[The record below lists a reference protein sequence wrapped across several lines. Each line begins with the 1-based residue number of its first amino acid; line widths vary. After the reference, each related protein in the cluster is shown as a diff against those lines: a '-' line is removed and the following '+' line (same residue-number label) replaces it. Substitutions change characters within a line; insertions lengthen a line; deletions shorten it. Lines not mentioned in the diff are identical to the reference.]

1 MFERYTERA
10 RRVLFFARYEA
21 SQLGSISIETEHLLL
36 GLIREGKGLT
46 SRIFARSHLS
56 LESIRKEIEGRT
68 VFREKVS
75 TSVEIPFSAET
86 KRVLQF
92 AAEEADRLLHNYIGT
107 EHLLLGILREERSV
121 AATILME
128 KGMRLNTVR
137 EDIVA
142 LLNEKTTLTRVKE
155 TPLLAEFSRDLTE
168 AAMKNQLDP
177 LVGRHI
183 EIERVQQV
191 LCRRTKNNAV
201 LIGEP
206 GVGKTA
212 IVEGLAQKIVY
223 GDVPHF
229 LADKRLLAL
238 DISLIVAG
246 TKYRG
251 QFEERLKAIMKELT
265 ENPNIIVFIDELHT
279 LVGAGSAE
287 GSLDA
292 ANILKPA
299 LSRGEI
305 RCIGATTPSEY
316 RKYIEKDRSLERRF
330 QAIKVD
336 PPNERET
343 IEVLMGVKDRYETFH
358 HVEYTTEAI
367 EAAVYQ
373 SSRYITDRFLPDK
386 AIDLVDEAGAR
397 AKLREAGYSE
407 EFGEINRSI
416 RVAVE
421 QMETA
426 VSEKNFEKAQFYRE
440 QEVQAREN
448 LQFVRE
454 KFDVKSSTRRV
465 VVGKGEIDEV
475 VSKWTGVPLTSIN
488 QDEGDKLLHM
498 EDALHNRVIS
508 QDAAISALS
517 RAIRRSRAGLKS
529 PNRPV
534 GSFIFLG
541 PTGVGK
547 TELAR
552 AIANFLFGSDHALI
566 RFDMS
571 EYMEK
576 HSVSKLI
583 GSPPGYVGH
592 EEGGQLT
599 EKVKRNPYSVVLL
612 DEVEKAHPDLFNIL
626 LQVFEDGHLTDGLGN
641 RVNFKNTI
649 IIMTSNIGARFIQ
662 KKASLGFQS
671 ADSGVISPQ
680 RQRHGARRGEE
691 DVQPGVHQP
700 HRRDHRLRGALGRRP
715 PDHHQAA
722 REAGERQ
729 PGRPPAPPR
738 ARAGSHRLDHRA
750 DVQGSLVRRPSAA
763 PRDPALYRGSAV
775 RGAHPRA
782 PQGGR
787 HPGVPRCG
795 EPGVPSGR
803 RDRERPPAGLTRLRM
818 GGPCHGYGAASAR
831 PLGSLA
837 RLRSS
842 KLMAWPLPG
851 PSVRAAAGRSQPPIM
866 RVFALLLVALAAAG
880 EVRAQTP
887 PAGTPVR
894 PGPVRR
900 RRAIFPRR
908 SAARPSRRPAG
919 CPRPA
924 PARSSTR
931 SCSASRS
938 RAEAP

>member
-21 SQLGSISIETEHLLL
+21 TQLGSTQIETEHLLL

-68 VFREKVS
+68 IFREKVS
-75 TSVEIPFSAET
+75 TSVEIPFSPDT

-92 AAEEADRLLHNYIGT
+92 GAEEADRLLHTYIGT

-121 AATILME
+121 AASILTD
-128 KGMRLNTVR
+128 KGMRLASVR
-137 EDIVA
+137 EDIVQ
-142 LLNEKTTLTRVKE
+142 LLNEKTAPARPKE

-177 LVGRHI
+177 LVGRDV
-183 EIERVQQV
+183 ELERVQQV

-229 LADKRLLAL
+229 LADKRILAL

-265 ENPNIIVFIDELHT
+265 ENPNVIVFIDELHT

-305 RCIGATTPSEY
+305 RCIGATTPGEY

-330 QAIKVD
+330 QAVKVE
-336 PPNERET
+336 PPTEKET
-343 IEVLMGVKDRYETFH
+343 IQVLMGIKDRYETFH
-358 HVEYTTEAI
+358 HVEYTPDAI
-367 EAAVYQ
+367 HAAVYQ

-397 AKLREAGYSE
+397 AKLREAEASSE
-407 EFGEINRSI
+407 MGEINRSI

-421 QMETA
+421 QLDVA
-426 VSEKNFEKAQFYRE
+426 VAERNLEKAWLFRE
-440 QEVQAREN
+440 QEAHARES
-448 LQFVRE
+448 LQVVRE
-454 KFDVKSSTRRV
+454 RLDVKAGSRRAT
-465 VVGKGEIDEV
+465 VGKAEIDEV
-475 VSKWTGVPLTSIN
+475 VSKWTGVPLTSITE
-488 QDEGDKLLHM
+488 DEGNKLLRM
-498 EDALHNRVIS
+498 EDELHRRVVS
-508 QDAAISALS
+508 QGKAISALS

-529 PNRPV
+529 PTRPV

-552 AIANFLFGSDHALI
+552 ALANFLFGSDHSLI

-576 HSVSKLI
+576 HAVSKLI

-599 EKVKRNPYSVVLL
+599 EKVKRHPYSVVLL
-612 DEVEKAHPDLFNIL
+612 DEIEKAHPDLFNIL
-626 LQVFEDGHLTDGLGN
+626 LQVFEDGQLTDGLGN

-649 IIMTSNIGARFIQ
+649 MIMTSNIGARFIQ
-662 KKASLGFQS
+662 KQASMGFQS
-671 ADSGVISPQ
+671 PEVRDIQKSVTDMVLGEVKRTFNPEFINRIDEIIVFDPLSDDDLRQITRMLIGLLNQHLTDRQLQIEVLPEVIDWIIEATCRDRSYGARPLRRAIQRYIEDPLSEELIRGELRTGVIELYLDQ
-680 RQRHGARRGEE
+680 GVIAWRAAGQGE
-691 DVQPGVHQP
+691 
-700 HRRDHRLRGALGRRP
+700 
-715 PDHHQAA
+715 
-722 REAGERQ
+722 
-729 PGRPPAPPR
+729 
-738 ARAGSHRLDHRA
+738 
-750 DVQGSLVRRPSAA
+750 
-763 PRDPALYRGSAV
+763 
-775 RGAHPRA
+775 
-782 PQGGR
+782 
-787 HPGVPRCG
+787 
-795 EPGVPSGR
+795 SGR
-803 RDRERPPAGLTRLRM
+803 R
-818 GGPCHGYGAASAR
+818 
-831 PLGSLA
+831 LA
-837 RLRSS
+837 
-842 KLMAWPLPG
+842 
-851 PSVRAAAGRSQPPIM
+851 VT
-866 RVFALLLVALAAAG
+866 V
-880 EVRAQTP
+880 
-887 PAGTPVR
+887 
-894 PGPVRR
+894 
-900 RRAIFPRR
+900 
-908 SAARPSRRPAG
+908 
-919 CPRPA
+919 
-924 PARSSTR
+924 
-931 SCSASRS
+931 
-938 RAEAP
+938 

>member
-168 AAMKNQLDP
+168 AAMKNALDP
-177 LVGRHI
+177 LVGRSI
-183 EIERVQQV
+183 ELERVQQV

-229 LADKRLLAL
+229 LADKRILAL

-305 RCIGATTPSEY
+305 RCIGATTPAEY

-330 QAIKVD
+330 QAVKVD
-336 PPNERET
+336 PPSEKET
-343 IEVLMGVKDRYETFH
+343 IEVLIGVKDRYEQFH
-358 HVEYTTEAI
+358 HVEYTGEAI

-373 SSRYITDRFLPDK
+373 SNRYITDRFLPDK
-386 AIDLVDEAGAR
+386 AIDLIDEAGAR
-397 AKLREAGYSE
+397 AKLREAGYNSE

-421 QMETA
+421 QMENA

-454 KFDVKSSTRRV
+454 KFDVKTHTRKV
-465 VVGKGEIDEV
+465 TVGKTDIDEV

-498 EDALHNRVIS
+498 EEALHNRVIS
-508 QDAAISALS
+508 QEKAISALS
-517 RAIRRSRAGLKS
+517 RAIRRSRAGLKN

-534 GSFIFLG
+534 GSFVFLG

-552 AIANFLFGSDHALI
+552 ALANFLFGSDHALI

-612 DEVEKAHPDLFNIL
+612 DEIEKAHPDLFNIL

-662 KKASLGFQS
+662 KKAGLGFQT
-671 ADSGVISPQ
+671 ADTGAIARSVNDMVLGEVRKTFNPEFINRIDEIIVFEALSDDDLRTITRLLV
-680 RQRHGARRGEE
+680 RQLNDNLVDRKI
-691 DVQPGVHQP
+691 
-700 HRRDHRLRGALGRRP
+700 
-715 PDHHQAA
+715 
-722 REAGERQ
+722 
-729 PGRPPAPPR
+729 
-738 ARAGSHRLDHRA
+738 RLD
-750 DVQGSLVRRPSAA
+750 LAA
-763 PRDPALYRGSAV
+763 EVVDWV
-775 RGAHPRA
+775 IE
-782 PQGGR
+782 QT
-787 HPGVPRCG
+787 CK
-795 EPGVPSGR
+795 
-803 RDRERPPAGLTRLRM
+803 DRS
-818 GGPCHGYGAASAR
+818 YGAR
-831 PLGSLA
+831 PLRRAIQRFIEDPLSEELIRGHLKGGDIEVYLDAGSLA
-837 RLRSS
+837 Y
-842 KLMAWPLPG
+842 
-851 PSVRAAAGRSQPPIM
+851 
-866 RVFALLLVALAAAG
+866 
-880 EVRAQTP
+880 
-887 PAGTPVR
+887 
-894 PGPVRR
+894 
-900 RRAIFPRR
+900 
-908 SAARPSRRPAG
+908 RPAG
-919 CPRPA
+919 QPQEGRRLA
-924 PARSSTR
+924 
-931 SCSASRS
+931 
-938 RAEAP
+938 

>member
-21 SQLGSISIETEHLLL
+21 TQLGSTSIETEHLLL

-68 VFREKVS
+68 IFREKVS

-92 AAEEADRLLHNYIGT
+92 AAEEADRLLHTYIGT

-121 AATILME
+121 AASILYE
-128 KGMRLNTVR
+128 KGMRLASVR
-137 EDIVA
+137 EDIVQ
-142 LLNEKTTLTRVKE
+142 LLNEKTAPARPKE

-177 LVGRHI
+177 LVGRQV
-183 EIERVQQV
+183 ELERVQQV

-212 IVEGLAQKIVY
+212 IVEGLAQKIVC

-229 LADKRLLAL
+229 LGDKRILAL

-305 RCIGATTPSEY
+305 RCIGATTPAEY

-336 PPNERET
+336 PPTEKET
-343 IEVLMGVKDRYETFH
+343 VQVLMGVKDRYESFH
-358 HVEYTTEAI
+358 HVEYTAEAI

-386 AIDLVDEAGAR
+386 AIDLIDEAGAR
-397 AKLREAGYSE
+397 AKLREAEASAE
-407 EFGEINRSI
+407 MGEINRSI
-416 RVAVE
+416 RMSIE
-421 QMETA
+421 QIDQA
-426 VSEKNFEKAQFYRE
+426 ISERNLEKAWLLRD
-440 QEVQAREN
+440 QEAQAREN
-448 LQFVRE
+448 LHVVRE
-454 KFDVKSSTRRV
+454 RLDVKSGSTRVPIGRA
-465 VVGKGEIDEV
+465 EIDEV
-475 VSKWTGVPLTSIN
+475 VSKWTGVPLTSVN
-488 QDEGDKLLHM
+488 EDEGHKLLRM
-498 EDALHNRVIS
+498 EDELHRRVIS
-508 QDAAISALS
+508 QEKAISALS
-517 RAIRRSRAGLKS
+517 RAIRRSRAGLKN
-529 PNRPV
+529 PTRPV

-552 AIANFLFGSDHALI
+552 ALANFLFGSDHALI

-599 EKVKRNPYSVVLL
+599 EKIKRSPYSVVLL
-612 DEVEKAHPDLFNIL
+612 DEIEKAHPDLFNIL

-649 IIMTSNIGARFIQ
+649 LIMTSNIGARFIQ
-662 KKASLGFQS
+662 KKASLGFQTPDQKEIQRS
-671 ADSGVISPQ
+671 VTDMVLGEVKKTFNPEFINRVDEIIVFDPLSDDDLRRITNLLIGNLNQHLAD
-680 RQRHGARRGEE
+680 RHLQIEVLPEVVDWIIDAT
-691 DVQPGVHQP
+691 
-700 HRRDHRLRGALGRRP
+700 
-715 PDHHQAA
+715 
-722 REAGERQ
+722 
-729 PGRPPAPPR
+729 
-738 ARAGSHRLDHRA
+738 
-750 DVQGSLVRRPSAA
+750 
-763 PRDPALYRGSAV
+763 
-775 RGAHPRA
+775 
-782 PQGGR
+782 
-787 HPGVPRCG
+787 C
-795 EPGVPSGR
+795 
-803 RDRERPPAGLTRLRM
+803 RDRS
-818 GGPCHGYGAASAR
+818 YGAR
-831 PLGSLA
+831 PLRRALQRYIEDPLSEELIRGQLRTGLIEIYLEHGTLA
-837 RLRSS
+837 WRS
-842 KLMAWPLPG
+842 AG
-851 PSVRAAAGRSQPPIM
+851 QEDAGR
-866 RVFALLLVALAAAG
+866 RLA
-880 EVRAQTP
+880 VT
-887 PAGTPVR
+887 V
-894 PGPVRR
+894 
-900 RRAIFPRR
+900 
-908 SAARPSRRPAG
+908 
-919 CPRPA
+919 
-924 PARSSTR
+924 
-931 SCSASRS
+931 
-938 RAEAP
+938 